1 MTDAATPPL
10 QQSKPKPAPV
20 KQVRLKLAYVDLWS
34 AVKVSSLVAV
44 VVSVSLLV
52 VNLMLWGILSATGIL
67 GALQGIV
74 TDVLGEGGSA
84 IIALTEFSQVF
95 GLSMVSFVINLVSIT
110 VLGSLGTV
118 VYNLIA
124 KLTGGLLVGFHS
136 N

>member
-1 MTDAATPPL
+1 MTDASNPPL
-10 QQSKPKPAPV
+10 RQSKPKPAPV

-44 VVSVSLLV
+44 VVSASLLV

>member
-1 MTDAATPPL
+1 MTDASTPSL
-10 QQSKPKPAPV
+10 RQSKPKPAPV

>member
-1 MTDAATPPL
+1 MTDASTPPL
-10 QQSKPKPAPV
+10 QQSRPKPAPT
-20 KQVRLKLAYVDLWS
+20 KQVRLKLSYIDLWS
-34 AVKVSSLVAV
+34 AVKVSALVAV

-52 VNLMLWGILSATGIL
+52 VNLLLWGILSATGIL

-124 KLTGGLLVGFHS
+124 KLTGGLLVGFQS

>member
-1 MTDAATPPL
+1 MTDASTPSL
-10 QQSKPKPAPV
+10 RQSKPKPAPV

-44 VVSVSLLV
+44 VVSASLLV

>member
-1 MTDAATPPL
+1 MTDASTAPL
-10 QQSKPKPAPV
+10 RQSKPNPAPV

>member
-1 MTDAATPPL
+1 MTDASTPPL
-10 QQSKPKPAPV
+10 PQSKPKPAPV

>member
-1 MTDAATPPL
+1 
-10 QQSKPKPAPV
+10 
-20 KQVRLKLAYVDLWS
+20 
-34 AVKVSSLVAV
+34 
-44 VVSVSLLV
+44 VSVSLLV

>member
-1 MTDAATPPL
+1 MTDASTPSL
-10 QQSKPKPAPV
+10 RQSKPKPAPV

-44 VVSVSLLV
+44 VVSASLLV

-124 KLTGGLLVGFHS
+124 KLTGGPLVGFHS

>member
-1 MTDAATPPL
+1 MTDASTPSL
-10 QQSKPKPAPV
+10 RQSKPKPAPV

-44 VVSVSLLV
+44 VVSASLLV

-124 KLTGGLLVGFHS
+124 RLTGGLLVGFHS

>member
-10 QQSKPKPAPV
+10 RQSKPKPAPV

>member
-1 MTDAATPPL
+1 MTDASTAPL
-10 QQSKPKPAPV
+10 RQSKPNPAPV

-44 VVSVSLLV
+44 VVSASLLV